1 MQLISKFNNGFHFL
15 LCIID
20 VYSKYAWIALL
31 EDEKGITTTRAYQEI
46 LDKHR
51 NKPNNIWVNKGSAFY
66 NRSMKSWLQD
76 NDIEMYSTHNEG
88 KPVAAG
94 RFIRTLK
101 NKVYKYMTSISKS
114 MCIDILDYIN
124 NKNNNTY
131 DISIKMN
138 PVDVSSSTYFDF
150 DKKDNKENSKFKV
163 GDHESISKYK
173 NIFAKGYVPNLS
185 EGVFLIKKVK
195 NADIFY

>member
-1 MQLISKFNNGFHFL
+1 
-15 LCIID
+15 
-20 VYSKYAWIALL
+20 
-31 EDEKGITTTRAYQEI
+31 
-46 LDKHR
+46 
-51 NKPNNIWVNKGSAFY
+51 
-66 NRSMKSWLQD
+66 
-76 NDIEMYSTHNEG
+76 
-88 KPVAAG
+88 
-94 RFIRTLK
+94 
-101 NKVYKYMTSISKS
+101 MTSISKS
-114 MCIDILDYIN
+114 MYIDILDYIN